1 MRLSYHRTLHVT
13 SVTGRGFKTLLLRV
27 PLYVCIWTCVRVYL
41 YIRVQKHEE
50 HLLFSIIFHFEMEII
65 DVKSLV
71 FCLKSRY
78 LNRPIHKI
86 VSFHRWIVDI
96 AIQRDRI
103 IPVYNL
109 ISQFHNFAISQFRNF
124 VAYTKIRETART
136 NEKKR
141 SGETYC
147 RSELEKNENIRVH
160 FKNIPW
166 QERTSLYHRS
176 DSIFGIRALRGA
188 IFDTLY
194 LNAFGSG
201 KR

>member
-1 MRLSYHRTLHVT
+1 
-13 SVTGRGFKTLLLRV
+13 
-27 PLYVCIWTCVRVYL
+27 
-41 YIRVQKHEE
+41 
-50 HLLFSIIFHFEMEII
+50 MEII

-71 FCLKSRY
+71 FCLELLIKIFKSSDSQNCIFPSMNRRY
-78 LNRPIHKI
+78 CD
-86 VSFHRWIVDI
+86 SEESYYSC
-96 AIQRDRI
+96 IQ
-103 IPVYNL
+103 
-109 ISQFHNFAISQFRNF
+109 FNFAISQFRNF

>member
-27 PLYVCIWTCVRVYL
+27 PLYVCTWTCVRVYL
-41 YIRVQKHEE
+41 YIHVQKHEE

-71 FCLKSRY
+71 FCLELLIKIFKSSDSQNCIFPSMNRRY
-78 LNRPIHKI
+78 CD
-86 VSFHRWIVDI
+86 SEESYYSC
-96 AIQRDRI
+96 IQ
-103 IPVYNL
+103 
-109 ISQFHNFAISQFRNF
+109 FNFAISQFRNF